1 MGGRQV
7 SIGGSAL
14 QPHGAT
20 PKWKNPGWRP
30 GLSKS
35 ALKGGS
41 DHMVAIVQS
50 MVGYVA
56 PKGYRIAA
64 SRSLE
69 NGLVEVQ
76 LEPIGLIG

>member
-1 MGGRQV
+1 
-7 SIGGSAL
+7 
-14 QPHGAT
+14 
-20 PKWKNPGWRP
+20 
-30 GLSKS
+30 
-35 ALKGGS
+35 
-41 DHMVAIVQS
+41 MVAIVQS